1 MTDSLPT
8 RLRLSSDEHLAEI
21 ELGGRCR
28 CDTCAWMHK
37 QAQTCREA
45 ADALEQAEKALYEL
59 RIDATTVTESG
70 IEMPAVILAAVKSMA
85 RHARDALAAL
95 DGQERGGR

>member
-1 MTDSLPT
+1 MTTDLT
-8 RLRLSSDEHLAEI
+8 ARLREEAS
-21 ELGGRCR
+21 ELIRGDYVPAAG
-28 CDTCAWMHK
+28 ALL
-37 QAQTCREA
+37 REA

-85 RHARDALAAL
+85 RHAREALAAL